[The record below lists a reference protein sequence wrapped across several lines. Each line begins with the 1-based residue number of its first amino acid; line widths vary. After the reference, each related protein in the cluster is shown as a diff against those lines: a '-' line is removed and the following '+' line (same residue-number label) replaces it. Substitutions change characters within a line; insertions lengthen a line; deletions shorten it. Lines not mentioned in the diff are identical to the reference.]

1 MVLSQL
7 ERPRARG
14 GGGSDGDD
22 LGHAFARR
30 PVRARRKVGA
40 EPSVVEMSVGVDQA
54 RQGQREGD
62 SWVGGAS
69 TWYARSSLVSVPFGF
84 RPQSLQGNYLSIL
97 RLLDMSV
104 NLVFN
109 CHLGPGLEISFVGLG
124 PSGAWLAPC
133 AQDAVVISERPGGS
147 KEVLLVLAHHESEL
161 RAPACGV
168 GISGGSRL
176 FNFGPAFRSTA
187 WRRLVLSTPRRRR
200 MSVDLVRIVDSIH
213 RDKNI
218 SKDILFEGIQ
228 SALTT
233 AARKHYPEAAEI
245 EVRIDP
251 DSGAIEATKDGVK
264 MDPSELGR
272 IAAQTAKQV
281 IIQKIREAERDS
293 LFDEFEDQRSD
304 LVTGTVQRFEGGAV
318 IVNLGKTDA
327 ILPRSEQIP
336 GESYHPNERIRAII
350 LDVRKVGQRV
360 KIILSRTHPDFVRR
374 LFELEIP
381 EIADQIIAIR
391 ALAREAG
398 YRSKVAVTSID
409 TKVDAVGACVGVR
422 GTRIKNIVDELGGE
436 RIDIVRWNESLQ
448 VLIPNALQPAEI
460 DEVML
465 CHLLG
470 RGIVLVRDDQLS
482 LAIGR
487 RGQNVRLASKLVGW
501 DIEIMTA
508 EELEEVIEKAVKA
521 FEKIEVVDVE
531 LAERLVEQGILSYD
545 DLSVM
550 EITDLVNTIEG
561 LTEEQATEI
570 VARAE
575 VLAEE
580 QTDELPRRKG
590 SRGSAASEPARS
602 SIPWKKENRIAP
614 QTRRPSA
621 QERRRRVCGA
631 EMPMIQEDTAD
642 AAIGELDSALPTE
655 LASEI
660 DGESFPDDGPDSER
674 DEASE
679 EEIHDVALA
688 AESSSYSPQGHEVTS
703 PPSEHDQGAGI
714 RIVTEAVEQTAP
726 EHAAGCTR
734 IELPNGPSQKDGRIG
749 RATILLR
756 SAAKCRRFDG
766 ARTSRHAAPG
776 PGLGQPA
783 TDWFPSSASSARNS
797 RAGLAYYR

>member
-1 MVLSQL
+1 
-7 ERPRARG
+7 
-14 GGGSDGDD
+14 
-22 LGHAFARR
+22 
-30 PVRARRKVGA
+30 
-40 EPSVVEMSVGVDQA
+40 
-54 RQGQREGD
+54 
-62 SWVGGAS
+62 
-69 TWYARSSLVSVPFGF
+69 
-84 RPQSLQGNYLSIL
+84 
-97 RLLDMSV
+97 
-104 NLVFN
+104 
-109 CHLGPGLEISFVGLG
+109 
-124 PSGAWLAPC
+124 
-133 AQDAVVISERPGGS
+133 
-147 KEVLLVLAHHESEL
+147 
-161 RAPACGV
+161 
-168 GISGGSRL
+168 
-176 FNFGPAFRSTA
+176 
-187 WRRLVLSTPRRRR
+187 

-218 SKDILFEGIQ
+218 AKDILFEGIQ

-233 AARKHYPEAAEI
+233 AARKHYPDAGEI

-251 DSGAIEATKDGVK
+251 DSGAIDATKDGIK
-264 MDPSELGR
+264 MDPAELGR

-293 LFDEFEDQRSD
+293 LFDEFEDQRGD

-360 KIILSRTHPDFVRR
+360 KIILSRTHSDFVRR

-470 RGIVLVRDDQLS
+470 RAIVLVRDDQLS

-508 EELEEVIEKAVKA
+508 EELDEVIEKAVKA
-521 FEKIEVVDVE
+521 FEKIEAVDTE

-550 EITDLVNTIEG
+550 EISDLVNTIEG
-561 LTEEQATEI
+561 LTEEQAIEI
-570 VARAE
+570 VGRAE
-575 VLAEE
+575 VLAEA

-590 SRGSAASEPARS
+590 ARAGSGEPTAAVETLLDEETEMGADLASAESSEADEFATADQAETFLDAESVEPSSDLPA
-602 SIPWKKENRIAP
+602 EA
-614 QTRRPSA
+614 
-621 QERRRRVCGA
+621 
-631 EMPMIQEDTAD
+631 AD
-642 AAIGELDSALPTE
+642 AAAGEFL
-655 LASEI
+655 
-660 DGESFPDDGPDSER
+660 PDDGPDAER
-674 DEASE
+674 DEPSDD
-679 EEIHDVALA
+679 EIHDVALA
-688 AESSSYSPQGHEVTS
+688 VEKSTYSPHGHEVTF
-703 PPSEHDQGAGI
+703 PPSDDDQGESI
-714 RIVTEAVEQTAP
+714 RIVTEAVEQSGPGTQANMPPAPAP
-726 EHAAGCTR
+726 EPAVPPRQPASSSSNPLPTR
-734 IELPNGPSQKDGRIG
+734 
-749 RATILLR
+749 R
-756 SAAKCRRFDG
+756 SDTVDDG
-766 ARTSRHAAPG
+766 ADDVS
-776 PGLGQPA
+776 
-783 TDWFPSSASSARNS
+783 
-797 RAGLAYYR
+797 